1 MSTSPSWAAHERVA
15 SVIASLRSQ
24 PQEKG
29 TLVLFFLAG
38 VQMRRPALRKL
49 TQCWSCLGSSNHRTS
64 SLSSHDV
71 GIVYPQ
77 FADEEAEAQSGPF
90 SGPRTWPSEHRTKVV
105 SIIIVML
112 STVISTLII
121 NICILSSLP
130 LPSSFY
136 LNESFLLMRLISLR
150 KWSHFFPLVVL
161 LNLFLY
167 KTT

>member
-1 MSTSPSWAAHERVA
+1 
-15 SVIASLRSQ
+15 
-24 PQEKG
+24 
-29 TLVLFFLAG
+29 
-38 VQMRRPALRKL
+38 MRRPALRKL

-64 SLSSHDV
+64 SLSPHDV

-90 SGPRTWPSEHRTKVV
+90 SGPRTRPSEHRTKAV

-136 LNESFLLMRLISLR
+136 INESFLLMRLISLR
-150 KWSHFFPLVVL
+150 KWSHFSPLWFGLTYFSIKL
-161 LNLFLY
+161 LKNYIYYSDTY
-167 KTT
+167 KINIQIL